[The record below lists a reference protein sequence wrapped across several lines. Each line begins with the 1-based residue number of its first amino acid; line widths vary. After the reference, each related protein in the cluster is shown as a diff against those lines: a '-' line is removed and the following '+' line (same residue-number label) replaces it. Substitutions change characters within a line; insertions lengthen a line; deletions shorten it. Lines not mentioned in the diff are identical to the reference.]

1 MSEDQDKESKTEEAS
16 EKKISDALEKGN
28 VPFSRE
34 ATLFASLLGVLAC
47 LTFFVA
53 APARVLTDDLA
64 RLIDDPGG
72 FRLEYGSD
80 AVQLLW
86 DTMMVAGQFLL
97 PMIVILA
104 VAGIVAAV
112 FQNVPSIVGERITP
126 KWDRVSPMSGFKR
139 LFGIQGQIEFGKSM
153 FKLLAVGV
161 VAGLVL
167 YWEEHRVVD
176 AMLTDP
182 LLLPSAVLQLAMRL
196 VSAVCVA
203 TIVLVGADLVWSRV
217 HWKTELRM
225 TRQEVKDE
233 VKQSEGDPFVKA
245 RMRAVARQRARHRM
259 MAAVPKATVVI
270 TNPTHY
276 AIALKYD
283 RDLGG
288 APLVLAKG
296 LDLVALKIRQI
307 AEHNAIPVVED
318 RALAR
323 ALYDVV
329 EVDQWIPREF
339 YRPVAQVLHFIY
351 SKRSNGP
358 K

>member
-1 MSEDQDKESKTEEAS
+1 MAEDQDKESKTEEAS
-16 EKKISDALEKGN
+16 EKKISDAMEKGN

-34 ATLFASLLGVLAC
+34 ATLFASLLGILAC
-47 LTFFVA
+47 LAFFVA
-53 APARVLTDDLA
+53 APSRLLTEDLA

-72 FRLEYGSD
+72 FRLEHGSD
-80 AVQLLW
+80 AIELLW
-86 DTMMVAGQFLL
+86 DTLMVAGRFLT
-97 PMIVILA
+97 PMIIILGIA
-104 VAGIVAAV
+104 GVVASAL
-112 FQNVPSIVGERITP
+112 QNVPSLVLERITP
-126 KWDRVSPMSGFKR
+126 KWDRVSPASGFKR
-139 LFGIQGQIEFGKSM
+139 LMGIQGQIDFGKSL
-153 FKLLAVGV
+153 FKLLAVGF

-182 LLLPSAVLQLAMRL
+182 LRLPSAVLELAMRL

-203 TIVLVGADLVWSRV
+203 TIVLVGADLVWSRF
-217 HWKTELRM
+217 HWKAELRM

-233 VKQSEGDPFVKA
+233 VKQSEGDPMVKA
-245 RMRAVARQRARHRM
+245 RMRSIQRQRARQRM
-259 MAAVPKATVVI
+259 MGAVPKATVVI
-270 TNPTHY
+270 ANPTHY

-288 APLVLAKG
+288 APLVVAKG
-296 LDLVALKIRQI
+296 LDLVALKIREI
-307 AEHNAIPVVED
+307 AQQHAIPVVED

-323 ALYDVV
+323 AMYDAV

-351 SKRSNGP
+351 SKRPNGS

>member
-1 MSEDQDKESKTEEAS
+1 MAEEQDKESKTEDAS

-53 APARVLTDDLA
+53 APARLLTDDLA

-80 AVQLLW
+80 AIDLLW
-86 DTMMVAGQFLL
+86 DTMLVAGRFLT
-97 PMIVILA
+97 PMIIILA
-104 VAGIVAAV
+104 MAGLVAAV
-112 FQNVPSIVGERITP
+112 FQNVPSMVAERISP
-126 KWDRVSPMSGFKR
+126 KWDRVSPASGFKR
-139 LFGIQGQIEFGKSM
+139 LFGIQGQIEFGKAL
-153 FKLLAVGV
+153 FKLFAVGL

-167 YWEEHRVVD
+167 YWEEHRLVD

-182 LLLPSAVLQLAMRL
+182 LLLPAAVLQLAMRL

-225 TRQEVKDE
+225 SRQEVKDE
-233 VKQSEGDPFVKA
+233 VKQAEGDPFVKA

-259 MAAVPKATVVI
+259 MTAVPKATVVI
-270 TNPTHY
+270 ANPTHY

-288 APLVLAKG
+288 APFVLAKG
-296 LDLVALKIRQI
+296 LDLVALKIREI

-323 ALYDVV
+323 AMYDAV

>member
-1 MSEDQDKESKTEEAS
+1 MAEDQDKESKTEEAS
-16 EKKISDALEKGN
+16 EKKISDAVEKGN

-34 ATLFASLLGVLAC
+34 ATLFASLLGILAC
-47 LTFFVA
+47 LAFFVA
-53 APARVLTDDLA
+53 APSRLLTDDLA
-64 RLIDDPGG
+64 RLIDDPAG
-72 FRLEYGSD
+72 FSLESGSD
-80 AVQLLW
+80 AIELLW
-86 DTMMVAGQFLL
+86 STLLVAGRFLTPMILILAIAGMVAS
-97 PMIVILA
+97 
-104 VAGIVAAV
+104 V
-112 FQNVPSIVGERITP
+112 FQNVPSLVLERITP
-126 KWDRVSPMSGFKR
+126 KWDRISPTSGFKR
-139 LFGIQGQIEFGKSM
+139 LIGVQGQVEFGKAL
-153 FKLLAVGV
+153 FKLLAVGL

-182 LLLPSAVLQLAMRL
+182 LLLPAAVLQLAMRL

-203 TIVLVGADLVWSRV
+203 TIVLVGADLVWSRL
-217 HWKTELRM
+217 HWKSELRM

-233 VKQSEGDPFVKA
+233 IKQAEGDPLVKA
-245 RMRAVARQRARHRM
+245 RMRSLARQRARQRM
-259 MAAVPKATVVI
+259 MTAVPKATVVI
-270 TNPTHY
+270 ANPTHY

-296 LDLVALKIRQI
+296 LDLVALKIREI
-307 AEHNAIPVVED
+307 AEQNAIPVVED

-323 ALYDVV
+323 AMYDAV
-329 EVDQWIPREF
+329 EVDQWIPKEF

-351 SKRSNGP
+351 SKRSNGS

>member
-1 MSEDQDKESKTEEAS
+1 MAEDQDKESKTEEAS
-16 EKKISDALEKGN
+16 EKKISDAVEKGN

-34 ATLFASLLGVLAC
+34 ATLFASLLGILAC
-47 LTFFVA
+47 LAFFVA
-53 APARVLTDDLA
+53 APSRLLTEDLA

-72 FRLEYGSD
+72 FRLEHGSD
-80 AVQLLW
+80 AIELLW
-86 DTMMVAGQFLL
+86 DTLLVAGRFLT
-97 PMIVILA
+97 PMIIILA
-104 VAGIVAAV
+104 IAGIVASA
-112 FQNVPSIVGERITP
+112 FQNVPSLVLERISP
-126 KWDRVSPMSGFKR
+126 KWDRVSPASGFKR
-139 LFGIQGQIEFGKSM
+139 LMGIQGQIDFGKSL
-153 FKLLAVGV
+153 FKLLAVGF

-182 LLLPSAVLQLAMRL
+182 LRLPSAVLELAMRL

-203 TIVLVGADLVWSRV
+203 TIVLVGADLVWSRF
-217 HWKTELRM
+217 HWKAELRM
-225 TRQEVKDE
+225 TKQEVKDE
-233 VKQSEGDPFVKA
+233 VKQSEGDPMVKA
-245 RMRAVARQRARHRM
+245 RMRSIQRQRARQRM
-259 MAAVPKATVVI
+259 MGAVPKATVVI
-270 TNPTHY
+270 ANPTHY

-288 APLVLAKG
+288 APFVVAKG
-296 LDLVALKIRQI
+296 LDLVALKIREI
-307 AEHNAIPVVED
+307 AQQHAIPVVED

-323 ALYDVV
+323 AMYDAV

-351 SKRSNGP
+351 SKRPNGS

>member
-1 MSEDQDKESKTEEAS
+1 MAEDQDKESKTEEAS

-47 LTFFVA
+47 LAFFVA

-72 FRLEYGSD
+72 FRLEHGSD
-80 AVQLLW
+80 AVELLW
-86 DTMMVAGQFLL
+86 STMMAAGRFLT
-97 PMIVILA
+97 PMIIVLA
-104 VAGIVAAV
+104 IAGVVAAV
-112 FQNVPSIVGERITP
+112 FQNVPSLVLERISP
-126 KWDRVSPMSGFKR
+126 KWNRISPASGFKR
-139 LFGIQGQIEFGKSM
+139 LIGIQGQIEFGKSL
-153 FKLLAVGV
+153 FKLLAVGL
-161 VAGLVL
+161 VAGMVL

-176 AMLTDP
+176 AMLSDP
-182 LLLPSAVLQLAMRL
+182 LLLPSAVLELAMRL

-203 TIVLVGADLVWSRV
+203 TIVLVGADLVWSRF
-217 HWKTELRM
+217 HWRAELRM
-225 TRQEVKDE
+225 TKQEVKDE
-233 VKQSEGDPFVKA
+233 FKQMEGDPLVKA

-259 MAAVPKATVVI
+259 MNAVPKATVVI
-270 TNPTHY
+270 ANPTHY

-296 LDLVALKIRQI
+296 LDLVALKIREI

-323 ALYDVV
+323 AMYDAV

>member
-1 MSEDQDKESKTEEAS
+1 MAEEQDKESKTEDAS

-53 APARVLTDDLA
+53 APARLLTDDLA

-80 AVQLLW
+80 AIDLLW
-86 DTMMVAGQFLL
+86 DTMLVAGRFLT
-97 PMIVILA
+97 PMIIILA
-104 VAGIVAAV
+104 MAGLVAAA
-112 FQNVPSIVGERITP
+112 FQNVPSIVAERISP
-126 KWDRVSPMSGFKR
+126 KWDRVSPASGFKR
-139 LFGIQGQIEFGKSM
+139 LFGIQGQIEFGKAL
-153 FKLLAVGV
+153 FKLFAVGL
-161 VAGLVL
+161 VASLVL
-167 YWEEHRVVD
+167 YWEEDRLVD

-182 LLLPSAVLQLAMRL
+182 LLLPAAVLQLAMRL

-225 TRQEVKDE
+225 SRQEVKDE
-233 VKQSEGDPFVKA
+233 VKQAEGDPFVKA

-259 MAAVPKATVVI
+259 MTAVPKATVVI
-270 TNPTHY
+270 ANPTHY

-288 APLVLAKG
+288 APFVLAKG
-296 LDLVALKIRQI
+296 LDLVALKIREI

-323 ALYDVV
+323 AMYDAI